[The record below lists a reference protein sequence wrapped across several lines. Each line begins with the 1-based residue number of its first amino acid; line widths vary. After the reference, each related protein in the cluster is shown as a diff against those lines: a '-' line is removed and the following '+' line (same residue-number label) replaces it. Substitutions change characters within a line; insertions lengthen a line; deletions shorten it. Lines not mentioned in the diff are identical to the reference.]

1 MESTGTLID
10 EINNPPHYT
19 KGGIE
24 PADYIEANDLDF
36 FEGNVIKYVT
46 RYPHKGTP
54 LKDLHKAMF
63 YLERIIKRT
72 EIELELL
79 QRQKEEI

>member
-1 MESTGTLID
+1 METTGTVID
-10 EINNPPHYT
+10 DINFPAHYT

-54 LKDLHKAMF
+54 LKDLHKAKF

-72 EIELELL
+72 EIELELQ
-79 QRQKEEI
+79 QRNNEEI